1 MICTYLAS
9 LESPNT
15 CESAERV
22 LIWIQKDSYFIIY
35 ILWCKDFLKNV
46 FLFLSLKLR
55 AKIISYFNSRQTCY
69 LSNMTEYIHFWNV
82 LVRNEN
88 CYFHIIYI
96 NVEILTILSNF
107 WYGGKEKFTEMHSF
121 SATLQNQLFSVL
133 SDRFQ
138 SLQKFLTS
146 QKIELP
152 TFSKTCTYIPTIW
165 MQRVKHYQIHLK
177 IWVLLKKSFCIFE
190 GGMNSTYPSQ
200 IYFSSYLSRLKIY
213 WRLKK

>member
-1 MICTYLAS
+1 M
-9 LESPNT
+9 
-15 CESAERV
+15 
-22 LIWIQKDSYFIIY
+22 
-35 ILWCKDFLKNV
+35 
-46 FLFLSLKLR
+46 KLR

-69 LSNMTEYIHFWNV
+69 LSNMTYYIHFWK
-82 LVRNEN
+82 
-88 CYFHIIYI
+88 CYFSKKKWKLLLSYHL

-107 WYGGKEKFTEMHSF
+107 WHGEKEKFTEMHSF

-152 TFSKTCTYIPTIW
+152 TFSKTCTYIPAIW

-213 WRLKK
+213 WRLKKQLPNKSNYNKYDLPSKKLS

>member
-1 MICTYLAS
+1 MKIA
-9 LESPNT
+9 
-15 CESAERV
+15 
-22 LIWIQKDSYFIIY
+22 I
-35 ILWCKDFLKNV
+35 
-46 FLFLSLKLR
+46 
-55 AKIISYFNSRQTCY
+55 IISSKCRDFDHSVQFLTWREGKIYGDAQF
-69 LSNMTEYIHFWNV
+69 F
-82 LVRNEN
+82 RN
-88 CYFHIIYI
+88 FAKP
-96 NVEILTILSNF
+96 TF
-107 WYGGKEKFTEMHSF
+107 FP
-121 SATLQNQLFSVL
+121 VL